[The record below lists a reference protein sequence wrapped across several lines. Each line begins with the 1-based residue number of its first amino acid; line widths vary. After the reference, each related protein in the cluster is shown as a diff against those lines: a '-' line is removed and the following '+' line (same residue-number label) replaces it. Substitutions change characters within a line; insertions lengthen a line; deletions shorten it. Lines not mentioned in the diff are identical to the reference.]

1 MIAPWY
7 PETAHVVHPLL
18 ILLLAL
24 AIDAVFGDPPAL
36 YRRVPHPVAAL
47 GRLIGALEARFNR
60 ASTSDGARFALG
72 VGVAI
77 GVISGAAALGWAIA
91 GGLRLVPGGWAG
103 EAVLASTLI
112 AFRGLDRHVLAV
124 ADGLDGGLDGA
135 RRAVGRIVGRDPKSL
150 DTPGVARAAIESLAE
165 NFSDGVVAPVLWYAV
180 FGLPGL
186 AACKAVNTLDSM
198 IGHRDARHAV
208 FGRAAARIDDA
219 VNWIPARIAGF
230 LIAVAALGR
239 APAAFGAMRRDAR
252 RHRSVNAGW
261 QEAAMAGALGF
272 ALAGP
277 RHYPDGVVPDHWM
290 GDGRAEL
297 GPADLNAALRLYLV
311 ANALAAGL
319 LAVAWLAL

>member
-77 GVISGAAALGWAIA
+77 GVVSGAAALGWAIA
-91 GGLRLVPGGWAG
+91 GGLRLVAGGWAV

-124 ADGLDGGLDGA
+124 AAGLDGGLDGA

-165 NFSDGVVAPVLWYAV
+165 HFSDGVVAPVFWYAAL
-180 FGLPGL
+180 GLPGL
-186 AACKAVNTLDSM
+186 AAYKAVNTLDSM
-198 IGHRDARHAV
+198 IGHRDVRFAA
-208 FGRAAARIDDA
+208 FGRASARIDDA
-219 VNWIPARIAGF
+219 ANWAPARLAGI
-230 LIAVAALGR
+230 LIAVAALAR
-239 APAAFGAMRRDAR
+239 APAAFRAMFRDAA

-261 QEAAMAGALGF
+261 QEAAMAGALGL

-277 RHYPDGVVPDHWM
+277 RRYGGTEVDDAWM
-290 GDGRAEL
+290 GDGRRDAS
-297 GPADLNAALRLYLV
+297 ADDIRRALWIYRRAGIALAGLV
-311 ANALAAGL
+311 ALGL
-319 LAVAWLAL
+319 TL

>member
-1 MIAPWY
+1 MLAPWY
-7 PETAHVVHPLL
+7 PETAHAVHPL
-18 ILLLAL
+18 IIVLLAL
-24 AIDAVFGDPPAL
+24 AVDGVVGDPAVL
-36 YRRVPHPVAAL
+36 YRLIPHPVAAL

-60 ASTSDGARFALG
+60 PEAADAARFTLG
-72 VGVAI
+72 LVTAASFI
-77 GVISGAAALGWAIA
+77 AGAALLGWAIA
-91 GGLRLVPGGWAG
+91 WGLRHVPGGWAV

-112 AFRGLDRHVLAV
+112 ALRGLDSHVGAV
-124 ADGLDGGLDGA
+124 ADGLDHGLDAG
-135 RRAVGRIVGRDPKSL
+135 RHEVGHIVGRDPESL
-150 DTPGVARAAIESLAE
+150 DAPGVARAAIESLAE

-198 IGHRDARHAV
+198 IGHRDAPYAV

-261 QEAAMAGALGF
+261 QEAPTAGALGL

-277 RHYPDGVVPDHWM
+277 RRYGGVVVEDSWM
-290 GDGRAEL
+290 GDGRREATAGDIRRAL
-297 GPADLNAALRLYLV
+297 WLYRRAAI
-311 ANALAAGL
+311 ALAALVAAGL
-319 LAVAWLAL
+319 VL